1 MSVKRSFQ
9 SARDVM
15 KKKLIFMDGMA
26 TAAEGVEKMR
36 KEDVK
41 ILIIEKRHPQ
51 DAYGIVNVHDL
62 IKGVIIPDKSSKA
75 VNLFEIMT
83 KPVISVPADM
93 DVRYV
98 ASLLMKIGLHMAP
111 VEENKEFIGMV
122 SLSDL
127 IIRNMHF

>member
-1 MSVKRSFQ
+1 MKEKRSFQ
-9 SARDVM
+9 SAREVM
-15 KKKLIFMDGMA
+15 KQKVVFIDGMA

-36 KEDVK
+36 KENVK

-62 IKGVIIPDKSSKA
+62 IKGVIIPDKTSEE
-75 VNLFEIMT
+75 VNLFEIMS

-93 DVRYV
+93 DVKYV
-98 ASLLMKIGLHMAP
+98 ASLLVKTGFHMAP
-111 VEENKEFIGMV
+111 VEENKKFIGMV

-127 IIRNMHF
+127 IVNNIHF